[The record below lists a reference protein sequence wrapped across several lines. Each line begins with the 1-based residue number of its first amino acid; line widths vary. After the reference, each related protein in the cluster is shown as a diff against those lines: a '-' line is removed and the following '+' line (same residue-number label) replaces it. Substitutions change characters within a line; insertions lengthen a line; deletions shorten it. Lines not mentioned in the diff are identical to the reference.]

1 MSDIAIHVDQQRAEG
16 MLMGAS
22 DAAAALGLDPY
33 RSPLSVWR
41 RLRGLDGDTSEDN
54 EPAQWGRVLEPIV
67 RGEYALRHRAAVMVP
82 VESTVKDGWL
92 RCTPDGL
99 VLDDVPHAD
108 IGVSVGSVKRF
119 IPGAGP
125 ADGLVQCKTA
135 SAYLSDDWAERP
147 PTKYEIQVRVEM
159 AVTDLPWCDVAC
171 LIGGQRYVC
180 FRVHRDAKL
189 EDNILRDL
197 RAAWERARDGVEPDV
212 DASEDWRRH
221 FSERMRKTAVSI
233 EARDGLATF
242 VDEWRA
248 HRTKIKQ
255 LELEEDELKN
265 RLLKALAD
273 AGATK
278 LRHPDGDV
286 VASQRAG
293 LVSWKDVALAHGAT
307 PESAEKFRGPPGA
320 WFVTAP
326 RAWSKEDK

>member
-1 MSDIAIHVDQQRAEG
+1 MSDIAIHVDQHRAEG

-41 RLRGLDGDTSEDN
+41 RLRGLDGDTSEDS
-54 EPAQWGRVLEPIV
+54 EPAKWGRVLEPIV
-67 RGEYALRHRAAVMVP
+67 RGEYALRNRAAVMVP
-82 VESTVKDGWL
+82 VESTTKDGWL

-99 VLDDVPHAD
+99 VLVDVLHAD
-108 IGVSVGSVKRF
+108 IGVFVGSIKRS

-125 ADGLVQCKTA
+125 ATDGLVQCKTA

-147 PTKYEIQVRVEM
+147 PAKYEIQVRVEM

-197 RAAWERARDGVEPDV
+197 RSAWERARDGVEPDV

-221 FSERMRKTAVSI
+221 LSERMAKTSASI
-233 EARDGLATF
+233 EARDSLATA
-242 VDEWRA
+242 VEEWRA
-248 HRTKIKQ
+248 RRTKIRQ
-255 LELEEDELKN
+255 LEEEERELKN
-265 RLLKALAD
+265 QLLKALAD

-278 LRHPDGDV
+278 ILHPEGDV
-286 VASQRAG
+286 TAMQKAG
-293 LVSWKDVALAHGAT
+293 QTRWKEYALSLGAT
-307 PESAEKFRGPPGA
+307 DDGADKFKGDPGS
-320 WFVTAP
+320 WYLRAP
-326 RAWSKEDK
+326 QKWGKEP